1 MTALPGYTGSFPKPN
16 QEFVLAYINS
26 LADSRAKSYATDYWA
41 HLLTGS
47 AQPPLG
53 DLTYSQAQQIRLK
66 LATLI

>member
-1 MTALPGYTGSFPKPN
+1 MTDNSY
-16 QEFVLAYINS
+16 VMAYINS
-26 LADSRAKSYATDYWA
+26 LADSGAQSYATDYWA